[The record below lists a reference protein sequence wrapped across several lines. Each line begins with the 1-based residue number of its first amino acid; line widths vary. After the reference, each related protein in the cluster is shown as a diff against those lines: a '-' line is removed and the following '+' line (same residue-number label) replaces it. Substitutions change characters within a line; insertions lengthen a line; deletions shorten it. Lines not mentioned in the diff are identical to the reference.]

1 MFVHNMLSNP
11 EVGEQGKAYASYL
24 GGKYGYSPASAEAAP
39 QRVARTLR
47 TLGARLAEQ
56 QAQGRRYLIGDS
68 LSALDIYWSTFAVFV
83 APLSLELCPMD
94 AALRAM
100 FVNTD
105 PVVAEALS
113 PQLLEYRDRIYLDHL
128 RLPMDF

>member
-1 MFVHNMLSNP
+1 MRPIWV
-11 EVGEQGKAYASYL
+11 ASTVIARPRSQPPP
-24 GGKYGYSPASAEAAP
+24 GGSPRP
-39 QRVARTLR
+39 CGPW
-47 TLGARLAEQ
+47 GARLAEQ
-56 QAQGRRYLIGDS
+56 QAQGRQYLIGDS

-83 APLSLELCPMD
+83 APLPLDLCPMD

-113 PQLLEYRDRIYLDHL
+113 PQLLAHRDRIYHDHL